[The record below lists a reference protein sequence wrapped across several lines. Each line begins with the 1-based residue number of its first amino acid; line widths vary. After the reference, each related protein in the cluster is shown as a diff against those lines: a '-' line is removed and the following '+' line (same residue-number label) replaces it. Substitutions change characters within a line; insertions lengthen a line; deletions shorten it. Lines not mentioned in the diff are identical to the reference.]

1 MTERCERWLDDAR
14 PETPCLV
21 VDLDRVAANY
31 HALQRAVPD
40 ARIFYA
46 VKANP
51 APEVLGRLVALGA
64 HFDVASVAEIDEV
77 LAAGAPVERLSYGN
91 TIKKERDIAAAY
103 ARGVRLFA
111 FDAEAELE
119 KIARVAPG
127 ARVFCRILADNG
139 GAEWPLNAK
148 FGCTPDMATDL
159 LRRAPTLGLVPWG
172 LAFHVGSQQK
182 DPQQWDAALAAT
194 AAVFRALEADG
205 IELAMVNLGGG
216 FPARY
221 REDVPAP
228 ADYGEAIHESLATH
242 FGNRLPELVVEPGRG
257 LVGDAGVLET
267 EVVLV
272 SHKGEADPRLW
283 VYLDIGKF
291 GGLAETMD
299 EAIRYPIESLRAGP
313 TVPVV
318 LAGPTC
324 DSADVLYERTPYH
337 LPQDLEAGDR
347 LRIKSTGAYTTTY
360 ASVGFNG
367 FAPLRQVCI

>member
-1 MTERCERWLDDAR
+1 MTARAERWLEATR

-21 VDLDRVAANY
+21 VDLDRVVDNY
-31 HALQRAVPD
+31 RALEAAVPD

-51 APEVLGRLVALGA
+51 APELLGRLVDLGA
-64 HFDVASVAEIDEV
+64 HFDVASVAEIDDA

-103 ARGVRLFA
+103 GRGVGLFA
-111 FDAEAELE
+111 FDAGEELE
-119 KIARVAPG
+119 KIARAAPG

-148 FGCTPDMATDL
+148 FGCTAEMATDL
-159 LRRAPTLGLVPWG
+159 LRRAPALGLVPWG

-216 FPARY
+216 FATRY
-221 REDVPAP
+221 REDVPSP
-228 ADYGEAIHESLATH
+228 AEYGEAIHEALAVH
-242 FGNRLPELVVEPGRG
+242 FGNRLPEIVVEPGRG

-299 EAIRYPIESLRAGP
+299 EAIRYPIASDRPGP

-318 LAGPTC
+318 IAGPTC
-324 DSADVLYERTPYH
+324 DSADVLYERTPYQ
-337 LPQDLEAGDR
+337 LPHDLEAGDR

-367 FAPLRQVCI
+367 FAPLRQICI